1 MNTRRRKCLLLVA
14 ILSISACGEETPSA
28 VDGSIRAPNILF
40 VMFDD
45 MGKEWVSAYGS
56 ESISTPAIDSLASD
70 GLRFDNVW
78 SNPQCTPTR
87 LSLLTGQYP
96 FRNGLV
102 NHWDVPRW
110 GHGYFDWREYPSLAG
125 TLKSA
130 GYATV
135 AAGKWQI
142 NDFRL
147 EPEAMRKH
155 GFDSYAM
162 WTGYEE
168 GVEASAE
175 RYWDPYIHTESGS
188 KTYEGEYSTDVFVS
202 HLSEFIRDHKD
213 GPWFAYFPLAL
224 PHPPYV
230 TTPAQPN
237 VGDDEQARYRAMV
250 EYGDHAVGQLT
261 ALIDDLGLRNDTIV
275 IVTGDNGSP
284 KANHAT
290 MNGRTIQGGKSLTSE
305 NGIAVPFV
313 VRWPSSIAGGRSSD
327 TLVDF
332 TDMFPTFADLAGAEL
347 PSGYVIDG
355 HSLAPYLRGEVDDGP
370 RTWIMSMG
378 GKNEAAV
385 SDAGIENQYLF
396 RDRVIRDQRFKLYVA
411 ATPERTPEKLVDLI
425 ADPDELDNLIASDD
439 PVAVEALQRLT
450 AVAKSFPDRDNDPKY
465 ARRAANDWDVDVT
478 VESQTW
484 KLVADG
490 ELD

>member
-1 MNTRRRKCLLLVA
+1 MTSTLRTFLIMLVSLGA
-14 ILSISACGEETPSA
+14 AACGSTDSA
-28 VDGSIRAPNILF
+28 KPNILF
-40 VMFDD
+40 IMFDD

-56 ESISTPAIDSLASD
+56 ESASTPAIDALARD
-70 GLRFDNVW
+70 GMRFDNVW

-96 FRNGLV
+96 FRNGWV

-142 NDFRL
+142 NDFRI
-147 EPEAMRKH
+147 EPEAMEKH

-162 WTGYEE
+162 WTGWEE

-188 KTYEGEYSTDVFVS
+188 KTYAGEYGTDIFVA
-202 HLSEFIRDHKD
+202 HLSKFIREHKD
-213 GPWFAYFPLAL
+213 EPWFAYFPLAL

-230 TTPAQPN
+230 TTPAQRDIE
-237 VGDDEQARYRAMV
+237 DDEQARYRAMI
-250 EYGDHAVGQLT
+250 EYGDYAVGQLT
-261 ALIDDLGLRNDTIV
+261 ALIDELGLRDDTII

-284 KANHAT
+284 KAQQAT
-290 MNGRTIQGGKSLTSE
+290 MNGRTVTGGKSETSE

-313 VRWPSSIAGGRSSD
+313 VRWPSRIAGGQSTD

-332 TDMFPTFADLAGAEL
+332 TDMLPTFADLAGAEL
-347 PSGYVIDG
+347 PSEHVIDG
-355 HSLAPYLRGEVDDGP
+355 QSLAPYLRGETDDGP

-378 GKNEAAV
+378 GKNQAAV
-385 SDAGIENQYLF
+385 SDAGVENRYLF
-396 RDRVIRDQRFKLYVA
+396 RDRVIRDKRYKLYVA
-411 ATPERTPEKLVDLI
+411 ATPERTAEKFIDLQSDPEEQNDLLGSN
-425 ADPDELDNLIASDD
+425 DSMLQ
-439 PVAVEALQRLT
+439 EAYERLM
-450 AVAKSFPDRDNDPKY
+450 AVAETFPDRDNDPQY
-465 ARRAANDWDVDVT
+465 LRRAANDWDVEVT
-478 VESQTW
+478 VDAQVW
-484 KLVADG
+484 KLTAG
-490 ELD
+490 EE